1 MIDVGERQE
10 EDGISRYL
18 QYLSVDDTGS
28 NCFIN
33 GKSEWVFLLPDLLS
47 RKIVEDLVYEHCQ
60 KYDID
65 YVDPDNISNWATHV
79 VQHAFR
85 LRVVDGNKKK
95 KVGDKLRTRPD
106 DPRIPNRDCAEF
118 VIRSVKKTIKQ
129 EDSLVRQVLYT
140 CWSANTKDPIN
151 LGIMA
156 PTSEGKT
163 YPVIETLKFVPNED
177 VWKIG
182 QMSTKVLVRQKGI
195 LVDRDGVPLKPVLK
209 EIDQQIV
216 KLKGTSSNKGKDHH
230 EQIDQLNERKNQM
243 LEDSRMLIDL
253 SGKTLVFLEPPQRE
267 LWNLLKPILSHDTE
281 EIEYPYVDRNDR
293 TGFVAKRVVVRGY
306 PACIFC
312 SAKDESSWQV
322 WEEIASRFL
331 ITSPNMNK
339 TKYEE
344 ANILIAQ
351 RKSLPAPI
359 LQKILISDEEVQL
372 ARDCYQFVKQNIRQL
387 TGSENM
393 NDAVS
398 SAAASNSVWIP
409 YGLILGEAL
418 PSDRGIDNRAATRIF
433 SLLNIVTLT
442 HADVRPKLI
451 YDDNKLVIATLN
463 DLREVLHITQNLSG
477 MPAYKLQFF
486 KDIFCK
492 LYKSKT
498 EVDSKGDKQE
508 DRIGITTKELCE
520 YYKQQTSKSITSNN
534 MKTTYL
540 NELQNAGYIDCE
552 LSKIDNRQY
561 IFWQVIEPSY
571 DEGVGEIKNPVVS
584 DAMDYNLRYARI
596 NLPRNCRNIPGN
608 WLLSATFELRE
619 YPVRANKFVLLGKD
633 EKPVTIK
640 EFIKEY
646 ENSDKLTHYFVK
658 RNYPTIFGE
667 LKPIMQDAND
677 FSHSDPKKLSI
688 AEKSIEEDN
697 LESVDKEI
705 GCEYC
710 NKRFATAIDVV
721 RHSVAVHPGRAIV
734 AALLKRGIDVPI

>member
-1 MIDVGERQE
+1 MINVGGKQE
-10 EDGISRYL
+10 EDGIGRYL
-18 QYLSVDDTGS
+18 QYLSVDNTGS
-28 NCFIN
+28 TCFIN
-33 GKSEWVFLLPDLLS
+33 GKSEWAILLPDLLS

-65 YVDPDNISNWATHV
+65 RVDPDNVSNWATHV

-95 KVGDKLRTRPD
+95 VGDKLRTRPD
-106 DPRIPNRDCAEF
+106 DLRILNRDCAEL

-129 EDSLVRQVLYT
+129 EDSLVRQILYT
-140 CWSANTKDPIN
+140 CWSAYTKDPIN

-163 YPVIETLKFVPNED
+163 YPVIEALKFVPNED

-195 LVDRDGVPLKPVLK
+195 LVDRDGMPLKPVLK
-209 EIDQQIV
+209 EIEQQIV
-216 KLKGTSSNKGKDHH
+216 KLKGTRSNKGKDHN

-293 TGFVAKRVVVRGY
+293 TGFVAKRVAVRGY

-351 RKSLPAPI
+351 RKSLPAPK
-359 LQKILISDEEVQL
+359 LQKILISDKEVQL
-372 ARDCYQFVKQNIRQL
+372 ARDCYQFVKQNIQQL

-393 NDAVS
+393 GDASSSS
-398 SAAASNSVWIP
+398 SASYSVWIP

-442 HADVRPKLI
+442 HAGVRPKLI

-463 DLREVLHITQNLSG
+463 DLREVLHITQNLAG

-486 KDIFCK
+486 KDVFCK

-498 EVDSKGDKQE
+498 EVDCKDDKQE
-508 DRIGITTKELCE
+508 DRIGVTTKELCE
-520 YYKQQTSKSITSNN
+520 YYKQQTNKSITTNN

-561 IFWQVIEPSY
+561 IFWQVIEPPY
-571 DEGVGEIKNPVVS
+571 DEGVGGMTNPVDS
-584 DAMDYNLRYARI
+584 DAMDNNLRYARI
-596 NLPRNCRNIPGN
+596 NLPRNCRNIPEN
-608 WLLSATFELRE
+608 WLLSAILELRE

-633 EKPVTIK
+633 ETPVTIT

-646 ENSDKLTHYFVK
+646 ENSGKFTHYFVK

-667 LKPIMQDAND
+667 LKPIMQDANSS
-677 FSHSDPKKLSI
+677 SHSDLKKLSI

-697 LESVDKEI
+697 LESV
-705 GCEYC
+705 
-710 NKRFATAIDVV
+710 NQ
-721 RHSVAVHPGRAIV
+721 
-734 AALLKRGIDVPI
+734 